1 MTGLEV
7 ALFAGVLGSLTSAVG
22 AVKQGQNAKAVGK
35 YNAKLAENN
44 AVAARATAK
53 ENASREARLGM
64 KRMGALRASGAS
76 LDVLED
82 NALEEELNLLTI
94 LHGGE
99 SRAIGEENTARLDRA
114 RGDAAASSS
123 LFTASGE
130 LLKGGAKAFS
140 VYDASPRRVT

>member
-22 AVKQGQNAKAVGK
+22 VIKQGQNAKAVGK

-44 AVAARATAK
+44 AVAARASAK

-82 NALEEELNLLTI
+82 NALEEELNLLEKSMEI
-94 LHGGE
+94 L
-99 SRAIGEENTARLDRA
+99 S
-114 RGDAAASSS
+114 
-123 LFTASGE
+123 
-130 LLKGGAKAFS
+130 K
-140 VYDASPRRVT
+140 